1 MPEVSREQVLQALST
16 IVDPD
21 FNKDIVS
28 LGFVKDI
35 SINGGR
41 VGFTIELTTPA
52 CPVKD
57 EFKRRAETVVGRISG
72 IDHVDVHMTSNVRT
86 SQVHE
91 GVRPIPGI
99 SNIIAV
105 ASGKGGV
112 GKSTIAVNLAVA
124 MAETG
129 ASVGLLDAD
138 IYGPSIPRMLGLVGS
153 KPMVDEKK
161 LHPLRNFGLKTMS
174 IGFFI
179 EEDQAMIWRGPMV
192 AGALTQLLNDVVWGE
207 LDYLIIDL
215 PPGTGDAQLTLAQSV
230 PVTAAVM
237 VTTPQ
242 DIALLD
248 CQKGIAMF
256 KKVKVPVLGIVENM
270 SVFIC
275 PECGHES
282 HIFAQGG
289 ADRLSRKYNTDCLAH
304 IPLDI
309 QIRQDSDSGAPITAA
324 HPDSNQ
330 AEAFRALAGE
340 VARRISLLSSAEP
353 KERKADIPITL
364 VAGQAGTNNKG

>member
-1 MPEVSREQVLQALST
+1 MPAITEKQVLQALSA

-21 FNKDIVS
+21 FNRDIVS
-28 LGFVKDI
+28 LGFVKDVSI
-35 SINGGR
+35 SDGR
-41 VGFTIELTTPA
+41 IGLTIELTTPA

-57 EFKRRAETVVGRISG
+57 QFKRQAESIIGRIPG
-72 IDHVDVHMTSNVRT
+72 VEHVDIRMTSNVKT
-86 SQVHE
+86 SRLHQ

-99 SNIIAV
+99 SNIIAI

-124 MAETG
+124 LAETG
-129 ASVGLLDAD
+129 AAVGLLDAD
-138 IYGPSIPRMLGLVGS
+138 IYGPSIPRMLGLVGAQ
-153 KPMVDEKK
+153 PMVDEKK
-161 LHPLRNFGLKTMS
+161 LHPLHNFGLKTMS
-174 IGFFI
+174 IGFLV

-192 AGALTQLLNDVVWGE
+192 AGALTQLLNDVVWGS

-230 PVTAAVM
+230 PVTAAIM

-256 KKVKVPVLGIVENM
+256 EKVQVPVLGIVENM
-270 SVFIC
+270 SLFIC

-282 HIFAQGG
+282 HIFASGG
-289 ADRLSRKYNTDCLAH
+289 ADRLSQKYNTQCLAH

-309 QIRQDSDSGAPITAA
+309 QIRQDSDAGAPITAA
-324 HPDSNQ
+324 HANSMQ
-330 AEAFRALAGE
+330 AELFRTLAGE
-340 VARRISLLSSAEP
+340 VARRISMLSPAEP
-353 KERKADIPITL
+353 EQRTADIPIVSVT
-364 VAGQAGTNNKG
+364 GKE

>member
-1 MPEVSREQVLQALST
+1 MTAITEKQVLTALSA
-16 IVDPD
+16 IIDPD
-21 FNKDIVS
+21 FNRDIVS
-28 LGFVKDI
+28 LGFVKGI
-35 SINGGR
+35 SINAGQI
-41 VGFTIELTTPA
+41 GFSIELTTPA

-57 EFKRRAETVVGRISG
+57 EFRRQAESAVGRIAG
-72 IDHVDVHMTSNVRT
+72 VTRVDVQMTSNVRAK
-86 SQVHE
+86 QVHE
-91 GVRPIPGI
+91 GVHPIAGI

-124 MAETG
+124 LAETG

-138 IYGPSIPRMLGLVGS
+138 IYGPSIPRMLGLAGS
-153 KPMVDEKK
+153 QPRVDEKK
-161 LHPLRNFGLKTMS
+161 LHPLSNFGLKTMS
-174 IGFFI
+174 IGFLV

-192 AGALTQLLNDVVWGE
+192 SGALTQLLKDVVWGE

-215 PPGTGDAQLTLAQSV
+215 PPGTGDAQLTLTQSV

-256 KKVKVPVLGIVENM
+256 EKVGVPVLGIVENM

-282 HIFAQGG
+282 HIFAEGG
-289 ADRLSRKYNTDCLAH
+289 ADRLSRKYKMDCLAH

-309 QIRQDSDSGAPITAA
+309 QIRQDSDAGTPITAA
-324 HPDSNQ
+324 HPECNQ
-330 AEAFRALAGE
+330 AGVFRTLAGE
-340 VARRISLLSSAEP
+340 IARRISMLSAAGPEQ
-353 KERKADIPITL
+353 RKIDIPI
-364 VAGQAGTNNKG
+364 VSVNG